1 MTRKDTTLH
10 IKTSLS
16 HTDICSPT
24 LYLIFS
30 PLLMNLL
37 TYIPQSMASF
47 CVQEAKFDQN
57 GELKKKVIK
66 LHDGLQAEEREKEMY
81 FTANFILLK

>member
-1 MTRKDTTLH
+1 
-10 IKTSLS
+10 
-16 HTDICSPT
+16 
-24 LYLIFS
+24 
-30 PLLMNLL
+30 
-37 TYIPQSMASF
+37 MASF